1 MNPIKRDKD
10 VQIEILKK
18 QNENENNY
26 CNFNDK
32 II

>member
-10 VQIEILKK
+10 VQIEILNK